1 MNITD
6 FLIACIPILSWGFV
20 PVIATLIGGKVI
32 EQSFGIAI
40 GSFIFACIIYAIKHP
55 VLNLHIIGIGIVSG
69 LFWTIGS
76 VGQFMGLKYLGV
88 SKSMP
93 ISNGTQ
99 IIGTSIL
106 GVFLGDWSTLN
117 SKIFGFTA
125 LALII
130 VGIIFTSYKEVIE
143 NDDAKKINWS
153 KGISVNLLSS
163 LGFTLYVGILK
174 YYNIDS
180 WSSLLPQSVGQLLG
194 INIIAF
200 LYFKV
205 NPYSFNS
212 LKNSVVGVV
221 WAIGNLAILIS
232 QMKLGLSVAYPVG
245 QASIIVSVIAGV
257 YFNEERKTKKEWISS
272 IIGMIVI
279 VLGLFFIY
287 LSGVF
292 DKS

>member
-55 VLNLHIIGIGIVSG
+55 ALNLHIIGIGIVSG

-205 NPYSFNS
+205 NPYNLNS

-221 WAIGNLAILIS
+221 WAIGNLAILVS

-272 IIGMIVI
+272 IIGMTVI
-279 VLGLFFIY
+279 VVGLFFIY

>member
-32 EQSFGIAI
+32 EQSFGIAV

-55 VLNLHIIGIGIVSG
+55 ALNPHIIVIGIVSG

-99 IIGTSIL
+99 IVGTSIL
-106 GVFLGDWSTLN
+106 GVFLGDWSTLT

-125 LALII
+125 LALIV

-205 NPYSFNS
+205 NPYNLNS

-272 IIGMIVI
+272 IIGMTVI
-279 VLGLFFIY
+279 VVGLFFIY

>member
-40 GSFIFACIIYAIKHP
+40 GSFIFACITYAIKHP
-55 VLNLHIIGIGIVSG
+55 ALNLHIIGIGIVSG

-117 SKIFGFTA
+117 SKIFGFSA

-205 NPYSFNS
+205 NPYSLNS

-272 IIGMIVI
+272 IIGMTVI
-279 VLGLFFIY
+279 VVGLFFIY

>member
-55 VLNLHIIGIGIVSG
+55 SLNLHIIGIGIVSG

-117 SKIFGFTA
+117 SKIFGFSA

-130 VGIIFTSYKEVIE
+130 LGIIFTSYKEVIE

-180 WSSLLPQSVGQLLG
+180 WSSLLPQSVGQLIG

-205 NPYSFNS
+205 NPYSLNS

-272 IIGMIVI
+272 IIGMTVI
-279 VLGLFFIY
+279 VVGLFFIY